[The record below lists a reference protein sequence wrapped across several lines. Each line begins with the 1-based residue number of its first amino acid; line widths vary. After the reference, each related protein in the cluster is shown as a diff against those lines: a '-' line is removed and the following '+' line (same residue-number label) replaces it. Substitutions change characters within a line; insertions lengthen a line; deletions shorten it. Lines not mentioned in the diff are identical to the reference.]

1 LLVTVKIP
9 FAPFSTENLEN
20 TRELVEEFEKEN
32 KKDTEG
38 ILRMEKRDKERIFYR
53 GELPGKFTAKKL
65 YGWDNKRYDEEYWG
79 KLERNWKKWKQT

>member
-38 ILRMEKRDKERIFYR
+38 ILRMEKRDKERIF
-53 GELPGKFTAKKL
+53 
-65 YGWDNKRYDEEYWG
+65 
-79 KLERNWKKWKQT
+79 